1 MNVTNE
7 VDPVIQDIV
16 ERALEEIETSLG
28 ARIIFAVDAGP
39 RGSGTAS
46 ADSPYQ
52 IRFVY
57 VHRLDW
63 YLKLTPG
70 ADSIELPA
78 SEDFSLSGWDI
89 RRLAKT
95 IQTGDFSETGWLT
108 SRTVY
113 RSDADLL
120 SRLVGLQRRA
130 WRPAE
135 EFKTRVEKASRE
147 VSGWGLGVT
156 LTTDQFLKAFR
167 PAAEA
172 HWIAEGKGSLP
183 YDLQTLCADLSPDV
197 KNEVSQFLDH
207 KKVHAASVPAPITS
221 RSQMFM
227 DTELP
232 RLRTIHIPTGVQA
245 SDGPFDR
252 VAADLIRRFG

>member
-16 ERALEEIETSLG
+16 ERALEEIEASLG

-70 ADSIELPA
+70 ADSIDLPA
-78 SEDFSLSGWDI
+78 SDDFSLSGWDI
-89 RRLAKT
+89 RRLLKT
-95 IQTGDFSETGWLT
+95 IQTGDFAETGWLT
-108 SRTVY
+108 SRAVY

-135 EFKTRVEKASRE
+135 EFRTRVEKARRE
-147 VSGWGLGVT
+147 ASSWGLGVT
-156 LTTDQFLKAFR
+156 LTTDQFLEAFR

-172 HWIAEGKGSLP
+172 HWIAEGKGPLP
-183 YDLQTLCADLSPDV
+183 YDLQMLCADLNPEV
-197 KNEVSQFLDH
+197 KNEVSQLLDY
-207 KKVHAASVPAPITS
+207 KKAHAASEPAPITS
-221 RSQMFM
+221 RSQLFM
-227 DTELP
+227 DNELP
-232 RLRTIHIPTGVQA
+232 RLRNVQIPTGVPA
-245 SDGPFDR
+245 SEAPFDR